1 MKPHV
6 QIKLFAGLQQ
16 FTPPSSDSYRIEPG
30 IKISNLLEQL
40 NIPKEKAKLVFI
52 NGIIAEHSTTLNGG
66 ERIGIFPPVGGG

>member
-1 MKPHV
+1 MKSHV

-16 FTPPSSDSYRIEPG
+16 FTPPASDNYRIEPG

-40 NIPKEKAKLVFI
+40 NIPKEKAKIVFI
-52 NGIIAEHSTTLNGG
+52 NGVIAKHTATLNGG

>member
-1 MKPHV
+1 MKSHV

-16 FTPPSSDSYRIEPG
+16 FTPPSSDSNRIEPG